1 MSGGLLIIFHSY
13 VNLPEGTFKKG
24 PFVFN
29 ISAPNRWLS
38 DAMLLSVLV
47 PWGTKTPMSQCTISE
62 EAQRDI
68 AKAEDDGLLANH
80 GVVTG

>member
-38 DAMLLSVLV
+38 DAM
-47 PWGTKTPMSQCTISE
+47 SQCTISE